1 MANFNGFSAASTL
14 TSFTV
19 AGAAVVLMAAV
30 GLPVSASAASPSESA
45 AQYRELGL
53 QYRQAE
59 QFPEAIAALQKA
71 VELDSDHL
79 PGQVSL
85 GWTQH
90 LANQDRAAA
99 MTLQTT
105 LQQDPFHVPALN
117 ALGIVY
123 LVNEDLLGAVLTH
136 SWAAWLAPDNEIA
149 YYNLSLA
156 WQRLEHYDWAINAA
170 QQAAQLEPDNPHPLV
185 ALSIIQWEQGNQPLA
200 QQTYRQAMDLDLRY
214 AEANFLDFLNQAGF
228 NAQQI
233 QTAKQVLQS
242 L

>member
-1 MANFNGFSAASTL
+1 MANFNRFSATI
-14 TSFTV
+14 TITGFT
-19 AGAAVVLMAAV
+19 AAVSWLTPTL
-30 GLPVSASAASPSESA
+30 GLSASAMSA

-71 VELDSDHL
+71 VELEPNHL

-90 LANQDRAAA
+90 LAKQDRAAA
-99 MTLQTT
+99 VTLQATV
-105 LQQDPFHVPALN
+105 QQDLFHVPALN

-156 WQRLEHYDWAINAA
+156 WQRLEHYDRAVEAA
-170 QQAAQLEPDNPHPLV
+170 QKAAQLEPDNPHPLV
-185 ALSIIQWEQGNQPLA
+185 ALAIAQWKKGDQPLA
-200 QQTYRQAMDLDLRY
+200 QQTYQQAIDLDPRY
-214 AEANFLDFLNQAGF
+214 AEANFLDFLNEAGF
-228 NAQQI
+228 NAEQI
-233 QTAKQVLQS
+233 QASKQVLQS

>member
-1 MANFNGFSAASTL
+1 MANCNYFLAAATMTSL
-14 TSFTV
+14 TM
-19 AGAAVVLMAAV
+19 AGVLAATPELSMT
-30 GLPVSASAASPSESA
+30 A

-53 QYRQAE
+53 QYRQAA

-71 VELDSDHL
+71 VELEPNHL

-90 LANQDRAAA
+90 LDKQDRAAA

-105 LQQDPFHVPALN
+105 VQQDPSHVPALN

-123 LVNEDLLGAVLTH
+123 LVNEDLLGAVMTH

-156 WQRLEHYDWAINAA
+156 WQRLEHYDWAIETA
-170 QQAAQLEPDNPHPLV
+170 QKAAQLEPDNPHPLV
-185 ALSIIQWEQGNQPLA
+185 ALAIAQWEQGNQPRA
-200 QQTYRQAMDLDLRY
+200 QQTYQQAIDLDPRY
-214 AEANFLDFLNQAGF
+214 AEANFLDFLNEAGF

-233 QTAKQVLQS
+233 RTSKQVLESTQIPLNS
-242 L
+242 P